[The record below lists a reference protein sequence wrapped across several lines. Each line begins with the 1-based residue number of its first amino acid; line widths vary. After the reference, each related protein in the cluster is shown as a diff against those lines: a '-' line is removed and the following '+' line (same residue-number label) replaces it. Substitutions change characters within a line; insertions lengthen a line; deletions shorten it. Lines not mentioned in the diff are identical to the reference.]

1 MDFLPLSGVR
11 VIDVTTSLAGP
22 YCTEVLAA
30 LGADVVKVE
39 PTEGGDEAR
48 SWGPPF
54 WGDESAMF
62 LAMNAGKR
70 SLALN
75 LRRGRD
81 VLLRVIDGADVV
93 VQSLRPG
100 LDDRAR
106 PRRCDAAR
114 TGRAACPLLDHVVR
128 ACRPVGHAARL

>member
-54 WGDESAMF
+54 WEDESAMF

-100 LDDRAR
+100 LDTELGLDAATLRAR
-106 PRRCDAAR
+106 DARRVA
-114 TGRAACPLLDHVVR
+114 LLDHVVR